1 MTFLFTDIEGST
13 RRWEQDPETMAAE
26 LGRARRDAAR
36 RDRVAW
42 RLALQ
47 AHRRRGVRGVL
58 VAAGAIDAAIEA
70 QRSLRLPVRMG
81 IATGEVESRADDYF
95 GPALNRTAR
104 IMAVGHG
111 GQVLVSGSTAGL
123 VTGIDLWDL
132 GEHRLRDLSGVE
144 RLFQVRADGLAVE
157 FPPLRTIDGAPGNLP
172 AQVTSFV
179 GRDAAVKELAELVR
193 GHPLVTLI
201 GVGGVGKT
209 RLAVQ
214 VAAELVPEFDGG
226 VWLVELAPVGDPAA
240 VPDAVATTLGIMPQP
255 GRTVTDSIAEA
266 LVGTAPVDRAGQLR
280 ARSRRRRRSRR
291 GRPGAGADGEGR
303 RHITRGSAGAGRALW
318 VVPSLDVRRGR
329 GVGGRRVVR
338 RTGPGSGR
346 RVRAA

>member
-1 MTFLFTDIEGST
+1 MLRAAIESHGGWLFKHTGDGVC
-13 RRWEQDPETMAAE
+13 AAFSSP
-26 LGRARRDAAR
+26 R
-36 RDRVAW
+36 
-42 RLALQ
+42 
-47 AHRRRGVRGVL
+47 
-58 VAAGAIDAAIEA
+58 GAIDAAIEA

-104 IMAVGHG
+104 VMAVGHG

-144 RLFQVRADGLAVE
+144 RVFQVRADGLAVE
-157 FPPLRTIDGAPGNLP
+157 FPPLRTIDGVPGNLP

-179 GRDAAVKELAELVR
+179 GRDVEVKELAELVR
-193 GHPLVTLI
+193 GHRLVTLT

-214 VAAELVPEFDGG
+214 VAAELVPDFDGG

-240 VPDAVATTLGIMPQP
+240 VPDAVATILGITAAAGPDGDRQHRR
-255 GRTVTDSIAEA
+255 GVGGAA
-266 LVGTAPVDRAGQLR
+266 LVDRAGQLR
-280 ARSRRRRRSRR
+280 ARARRRRRPRR
-291 GRPGAGADGEGR
+291 GRSSTRAPTVRVVATSREGLR
-303 RHITRGSAGAGRALW
+303 VRAEHLW

-338 RTGPGSGR
+338 RTGAGSRSPGSRWMTKPTPR
-346 RVRAA
+346 R